1 MPLQVTDMFDAAEDR
16 YPGDHVVVIDDYQEH
31 LDVLLAYLERAGVPA
46 TGFTQP
52 RAGLEHVLAHP
63 PAVVVVN
70 LYMPDMDGI
79 EISRSLHA
87 CLPDVPVIG
96 ITGSRDKR
104 ADAYLRLLSQFG
116 ATECLRKPIDG
127 PSFLRA
133 VRSARRQ

>member
-1 MPLQVTDMFDAAEDR
+1 MSDADD
-16 YPGDHVVVIDDYQEH
+16 DHVIVIDDYQEH

-52 RAGLEHVLAHP
+52 RTALAHVLAHP
-63 PAVVVVN
+63 PSVVVVN

-79 EISRSLHA
+79 EISRSLQA
-87 CLPDVPVIG
+87 MLPDVPVIG

-104 ADAYLRLLSQFG
+104 ADAYLHLLSRFG

-127 PSFLRA
+127 ATFLRA
-133 VRSARRQ
+133 VRGARARPSSPV

>member
-1 MPLQVTDMFDAAEDR
+1 MFDAADDR
-16 YPGDHVVVIDDYQEH
+16 DATPRSDGHVVVIDDYQEH

-127 PSFLRA
+127 ASFLRA
-133 VRSARRQ
+133 VRNARRQ